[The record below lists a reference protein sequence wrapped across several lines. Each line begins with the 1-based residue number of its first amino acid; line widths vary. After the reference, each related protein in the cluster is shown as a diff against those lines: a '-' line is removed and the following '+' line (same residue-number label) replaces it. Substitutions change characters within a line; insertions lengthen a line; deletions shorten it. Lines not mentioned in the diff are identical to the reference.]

1 WSFSPDGRWLA
12 YFDITTET
20 GTDIWV
26 LPLDTTNPESPKPG
40 TPEPFLR
47 TTANELLPR
56 FSPDGRWIAYKSDK
70 TGIDEIWV
78 RPFPARTEEGYK
90 ISEGG
95 GMFALWSSHEL
106 FYETLEHR
114 IMVVDYS
121 VDGDV
126 FHPGKPRLWADR
138 QIFYSGASNIDI
150 APNG

>member
-1 WSFSPDGRWLA
+1 
-12 YFDITTET
+12 
-20 GTDIWV
+20 
-26 LPLDTTNPESPKPG
+26 
-40 TPEPFLR
+40 
-47 TTANELLPR
+47 
-56 FSPDGRWIAYKSDK
+56 
-70 TGIDEIWV
+70 GIDEIWV

-150 APNG
+150 APNGKKFAVLVLPQSPPGEKTSLPVTMLLNYSDHFRRSIP